1 MINSLTC
8 ALIMTSLTC
17 PYKGCTNC
25 IRILQVDYLR
35 KKSLKNIHNMSDF

>member
-1 MINSLTC
+1 MINSLTR
-8 ALIMTSLTC
+8 ALIMTSL
-17 PYKGCTNC
+17 GCSKC